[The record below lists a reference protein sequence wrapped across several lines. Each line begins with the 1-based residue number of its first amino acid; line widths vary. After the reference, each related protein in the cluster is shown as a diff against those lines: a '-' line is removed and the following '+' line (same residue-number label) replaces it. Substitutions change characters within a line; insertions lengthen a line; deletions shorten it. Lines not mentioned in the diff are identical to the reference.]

1 MCQIVYNVH
10 IIGFPGGSVGKES
23 PCNARAAA
31 NMGSIPDLGKSP
43 GEGHGN
49 PIQYSCLENP
59 MNRGAWQATVH
70 RVAKSWTWLKWLSTH
85 ACMHAHNYIQNGHI
99 HSFNQY
105 YWVSWALWIQ
115 QWTEYQRLP
124 SWSLYYGRQ
133 RRAVPKYTYTVV
145 RCAVMKIEHEKGNGK
160 CSVFY
165 IKEGTGSEH
174 SNTKEQWHEKT

>member
-49 PIQYSCLENP
+49 PLQYSCLENP

-85 ACMHAHNYIQNGHI
+85 ACMHIITYKMGIFI
-99 HSFNQY
+99 HSTNITGCPGHCGYNNEQNIKDCLPGAYIVADREGQFPNTHIQ
-105 YWVSWALWIQ
+105 WWDVLW
-115 QWTEYQRLP
+115 W
-124 SWSLYYGRQ
+124 
-133 RRAVPKYTYTVV
+133 K
-145 RCAVMKIEHEKGNGK
+145 
-160 CSVFY
+160 
-165 IKEGTGSEH
+165 
-174 SNTKEQWHEKT
+174 